1 MLIFNNFNYLFV
13 IILKL
18 VKTFVQCKERRQK
31 MGDELTS
38 QRSELYTG

>member
-1 MLIFNNFNYLFV
+1 MFIFNNINYFLVLV

-31 MGDELTS
+31 SGDELTS
-38 QRSELYTG
+38 Q